1 MKALILGGGF
11 AGTTTAF
18 LLKRAGWDVTLVER
32 EPYLGGGCRTFFH
45 AGHPFTYGP
54 RVYYGYSA
62 KVFDWMNRFCP
73 IRRFPFELRTLA
85 HEPIESERRFWSY
98 PPHEDD
104 ICRYPRAVKI
114 AKELAERDNSVE
126 PEDFEDY
133 WVRKVGPT
141 IYDMFVD
148 HYSKKMWMI
157 GDNRL
162 FDIFK
167 WSAKDRPLER
177 GTREAYKG
185 SFLGYPVAADGYNAY
200 FDAMVEGVELEMGDE
215 IDGGVDG
222 SGSFDWLIDGYDA
235 VISTMPIDQFC
246 RYALGELPYVG
257 RDFHLLILPTKQAF
271 PGDVRFCHYASPE
284 DEWTRV
290 TEFKKITY
298 HESED
303 TLLVLEKPSK
313 ENKLYPYLT
322 KANEAKV
329 REYLAMLPQNVHSIG
344 RLGTY
349 KYSTIEQTIVQAFGV
364 VAKITGERTPEG
376 IEDEWFGIGD
386 VAMMKDRKETPPAEI
401 LARWPFPNPEPRET
415 NEPMTAER
423 QYGHQRNPN

>member
-11 AGTTTAF
+11 AGTTAAY
-18 LLKRAGWDVTLVER
+18 LLKREGWEVTLLER

-62 KVFDWMNRFCP
+62 KVFEWLNRFIP

-85 HEPIESERRFWSY
+85 HEPIDSQRRFWSY
-98 PPHEDD
+98 PPHECDL
-104 ICRYPRAVKI
+104 RVYPRAEEI
-114 AKELAERDNSVE
+114 ERELAERDNSVE
-126 PEDFEDY
+126 PVDFEDY
-133 WVRKVGPT
+133 WKRKVGPT

-157 GDNRL
+157 GDNRI

-167 WSAKDRPLER
+167 WSAKDHPLEK

-185 SFLGYPVAADGYNAY
+185 SFLGYPVPADGYNGY
-200 FDAMVEGVELEMGDE
+200 FDAMVEGVEVIYGRSLSDPSMLLER
-215 IDGGVDG
+215 
-222 SGSFDWLIDGYDA
+222 SLWDA
-235 VISTMPIDQFC
+235 EALGPAPDVVISTIPVDDLC
-246 RYALGELPYVG
+246 GRVLGELPYVG
-257 RDFHLLILPTKQAF
+257 RDFHLLVLPTKQVF
-271 PGDVRFCHYASPE
+271 PGDVRFCHYASPR

-313 ENKLYPYLT
+313 NGRLYPYLT

-329 REYLAMLPQNVHSIG
+329 SEYMAMLPPNVYSIG

-349 KYSTIEQTIVQAFGV
+349 KYSTIEQTISQAFSC
-364 VAKITGERTPEG
+364 VAKITGKPNEMEG
-376 IEDEWFGIGD
+376 QFFEIGD
-386 VAMMKDRKETPPAEI
+386 KSMLPKDRKAT
-401 LARWPFPNPEPRET
+401 T
-415 NEPMTAER
+415 
-423 QYGHQRNPN
+423 